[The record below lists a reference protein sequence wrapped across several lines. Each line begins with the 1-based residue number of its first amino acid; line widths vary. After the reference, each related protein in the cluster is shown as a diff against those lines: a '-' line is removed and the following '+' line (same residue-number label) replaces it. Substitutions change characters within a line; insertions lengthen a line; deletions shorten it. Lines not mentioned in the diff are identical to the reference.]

1 VTAIVRAAEL
11 NEPKSEE
18 LNSITRHCLTKTIE
32 DSAMS
37 FLNLTNKRIL
47 IAGGSG
53 GIGQEI
59 ARILVASGAQV
70 LIADRNIQDAERLT
84 NELTSVTGSPSAY
97 ECDVSSDTSVESL
110 YSAISRDHGSLYGV
124 VNAVGIVGPGAAI
137 DCSLKEY
144 QRQIDI
150 NCFGAMRVARGF
162 VNHLCS
168 RLSADSDATHQV
180 NGSYVYISS
189 IAADLAIPE
198 RDPYCVSKAA
208 GQAFHLNLANEVA
221 RFGINVNVVLPGR
234 TDTPSAAER
243 AKSSEAAAS
252 QMFAT
257 QRRAAM
263 IPPTTIA
270 KTCAFLLCPDLVG
283 YSGQKITIAE
293 GADTTY
299 RPSYEALERG

>member
-1 VTAIVRAAEL
+1 
-11 NEPKSEE
+11 
-18 LNSITRHCLTKTIE
+18 
-32 DSAMS
+32 MS
-37 FLNLTNKRIL
+37 FLNIAKKLIL
-47 IAGGSG
+47 VAGGSG

-59 ARILVASGAQV
+59 VRILAANGAHA
-70 LIADRNIQDAERLT
+70 LIADRDVNNAQELAR
-84 NELTSVTGSPSAY
+84 ELTTADFTPSAY
-97 ECDVSSDTSVESL
+97 ECDVSSDTSVTTL
-110 YSAISRDHGSLYGV
+110 YKEVALNHGTLYGI
-124 VNAVGIVGPGAAI
+124 VNAVGIVGPGTAL
-137 DCSLKEY
+137 DCPFEEY
-144 QRQIDI
+144 QRQIDV
-150 NCFGAMRVARGF
+150 NCYGAMRLARGF
-162 VNHLCS
+162 IDHLHS
-168 RLSADSDATHQV
+168 HLPSPGDATHCV

-221 RFGINVNVVLPGR
+221 RFGVNVNVVLPGR

-243 AKSSEAAAS
+243 AKSSEVAAS

-283 YSGQKITIAE
+283 YSGQTITIAE

-299 RPSYEALERG
+299 RPSYEALERLYKP

>member
-1 VTAIVRAAEL
+1 
-11 NEPKSEE
+11 
-18 LNSITRHCLTKTIE
+18 
-32 DSAMS
+32 MS
-37 FLNLTNKRIL
+37 FLNLAQKMIVV
-47 IAGGSG
+47 AGGSG

-59 ARILVASGAQV
+59 VRILAANNARVI
-70 LIADRNIQDAERLT
+70 IADLNLAEAKRVA
-84 NELTSVTGSPSAY
+84 NEISASTVSPALEAPIPY
-97 ECDVSSDTSVESL
+97 ECDISSDMSVDSL
-110 YSAISRDHGSLYGV
+110 YHNIARDFGSIYGV
-124 VNAVGIVGPGAAI
+124 VNSVGVVGSGTAV

-144 QRQIDI
+144 QRQIEI
-150 NCFGAMRVARGF
+150 NCYGAMRLARGF
-162 VNHLCS
+162 IQHVRSQREPINNSTGRVN
-168 RLSADSDATHQV
+168 A
-180 NGSYVYISS
+180 SYVYISS

-221 RFGINVNVVLPGR
+221 RYGINVNIVLPGR

-243 AKSSEAAAS
+243 AKLSPTAAL

-257 QRRAAM
+257 QRRRAM
-263 IPPTTIA
+263 IPPVTIA

-299 RPSYEALERG
+299 RPSYEALERRQNSE

>member
-1 VTAIVRAAEL
+1 
-11 NEPKSEE
+11 
-18 LNSITRHCLTKTIE
+18 
-32 DSAMS
+32 MS
-37 FLNLTNKRIL
+37 FLNLAQKMIVV
-47 IAGGSG
+47 AGGSG

-59 ARILVASGAQV
+59 VRILAANNARVI
-70 LIADRNIQDAERLT
+70 IADLNLAEAKRVA
-84 NELTSVTGSPSAY
+84 NEISASTVSPALEAPIPY
-97 ECDVSSDTSVESL
+97 ECDISSDMSVDSL
-110 YSAISRDHGSLYGV
+110 YRNIARDFGSIYGV
-124 VNAVGIVGPGAAI
+124 VNSVGVVGSGTAV

-144 QRQIDI
+144 QRQIEI
-150 NCFGAMRVARGF
+150 NCYGAMRLARGF
-162 VNHLCS
+162 IQHVRSQREPINNSTGRVN
-168 RLSADSDATHQV
+168 A
-180 NGSYVYISS
+180 SYVYISS

-221 RFGINVNVVLPGR
+221 RYGINVNIVLPGR

-243 AKSSEAAAS
+243 AKLSPTAAL

-257 QRRAAM
+257 QRRRAM
-263 IPPTTIA
+263 IPPVTIA

-299 RPSYEALERG
+299 RPSYEALERRQNSE

>member
-1 VTAIVRAAEL
+1 
-11 NEPKSEE
+11 
-18 LNSITRHCLTKTIE
+18 
-32 DSAMS
+32 MS
-37 FLNLTNKRIL
+37 FLNLAQKMIVV
-47 IAGGSG
+47 AGGSG

-59 ARILVASGAQV
+59 VRILAANNARVI
-70 LIADRNIQDAERLT
+70 IADLNLAEAKRVA
-84 NELTSVTGSPSAY
+84 NEISASTVSPALEAPIPY
-97 ECDVSSDTSVESL
+97 ECDISSDMSVDSL
-110 YSAISRDHGSLYGV
+110 YHNIARDFGSIYGV
-124 VNAVGIVGPGAAI
+124 VNSVGVVGSGTAV

-144 QRQIDI
+144 QRQIEI
-150 NCFGAMRVARGF
+150 NCYGAMRLARGF
-162 VNHLCS
+162 IQHVRSQREPINNSTGRVN
-168 RLSADSDATHQV
+168 A
-180 NGSYVYISS
+180 SYVYISS

-221 RFGINVNVVLPGR
+221 RYDINVNIVLPGR

-243 AKSSEAAAS
+243 AKLSPTAAL

-257 QRRAAM
+257 QRRRAM
-263 IPPTTIA
+263 IPPVTIA

-299 RPSYEALERG
+299 RPSYEALERRQNSE